1 MTFRNPDSED
11 AAIEQPTIALFAELG
26 WETANCYHE
35 FVAPY
40 GGPPSTLG
48 RETRAEVVL
57 VRRLRCAIEKLNPGI
72 SPNAIEIAIQD
83 LTKDRSVLSPARAN
97 QEVYKLL
104 KDGVKVSYKRGDDES
119 EEEGVET
126 VRLIDWNQPENN
138 DFFLASQFWISGDY
152 GKKRADLVGFVNG
165 IPLVFIELKASHKKL
180 ELAYDKN
187 LSDYKDTIPQVF
199 WYNAFVI
206 LSNGSKARIGSMT
219 AGFEHFAEWKK
230 IDEEKEPGIISLE
243 TMIRG
248 TCEKRKLLDLVEN
261 FILFDERKGDLNKLV
276 AKNHQFIG
284 VNNAIAA
291 VEKIGENRGKLGVF
305 WHTQGSGKSYSMV
318 FFSQKVL
325 RKIPGNWTFV
335 IVTDREDLDT
345 QIYGNFAKT
354 GAVLEDEKR
363 VRADSGESLKRMLN
377 QEDHRYVF
385 TLIQKFRTD
394 HGERYPVLSTR
405 SDIIVITDEAHR
417 SQYDI
422 FAANMRSALPNA
434 AFIGFT
440 GTPLMAGEELTKEV
454 FGDYVSVYNFKESV
468 DDVNT
473 VPLYY
478 ENRIPE
484 LQLTNDNLTEEIAEI
499 CEQADLDDEQERKL
513 EREFAREYH
522 LITREDRLERV
533 GEDIVAHFMGRG
545 VLAKAMVISIDKATA
560 VRTFD
565 KVQKY
570 WKIALA
576 KLRKELVAADPM
588 DKPELE
594 KRLKFF
600 EETDMAVVVSQSQ
613 GEIESFRKRRQAL
626 GVEAEYKAIKAQD
639 PNRCAMLDIEFHR
652 KRFANEEPDLETK
665 FKNPDNPLRIVFVC
679 AMWITGFDVP
689 SCSTIYLDKPM
700 KNHTLMQTIARA
712 NRVFRNKQNGLIVD
726 YVGVFRNLQK
736 ALAIYGAV
744 QDGAISGDTPIHDK
758 GELVRQLRDAISTAT
773 AFCMERKVDP
783 AKIRD
788 ARGFD
793 REKLKEDAVAALV
806 VNDETRRQYL
816 NLATAVGALFKS
828 LLPDAGAF
836 EFSPICNV
844 FKVVAEKIR
853 SELPFVDISAVMGE
867 VEALLNRSIAAD
879 GYEMPPV
886 SNDPTR
892 FIDLSQID
900 FEALK
905 AQFDKGRKAIEA
917 QKLRAKIA
925 LKLALMVKLNRTR
938 IDFLEEFQKM
948 IDEYNAGSS
957 NVETFFAKLM
967 AFTKKLNAEEKRGL
981 AEQLT
986 EEELVIF
993 DLLTKPDIVLTK
1005 QEAAEVKKVARSL
1018 LEKLKQEKLVLD
1030 WRKQQT
1036 TRAMV
1041 FTTIQD
1047 ILDDLPR
1054 VYTKE
1059 VYEKKCETVYQHFYE
1074 AYLGQGKGVY
1084 GVN

>member
-1 MTFRNPDSED
+1 VSYNNPDSED
-11 AAIEQPTIALFAELG
+11 AAIEKPTIALFAALG
-26 WETANCYHE
+26 WKTLNCYHE
-35 FVAPY
+35 NF
-40 GGPPSTLG
+40 GPLSLLG
-48 RETRAEVVL
+48 RETMADVVL
-57 VRRLRCAIEKLNPGI
+57 PHRLRAAIEKLNTGV
-72 SPNAIEIAIQD
+72 SSTAIDIAVQE
-83 LTKDRSVLSPARAN
+83 LTKDRRVMSPARTN
-97 QEVYKLL
+97 QAVYKLL
-104 KDGVKVSYKRGDDES
+104 KDGIKVAYKKGDDED
-119 EEEGVET
+119 EAVET
-126 VRLIDWNQPENN
+126 IKLIDWNEPGNN
-138 DFFLASQFWISGDY
+138 DFLLASQFWISGEY

-180 ELAYDKN
+180 ELAYEKN
-187 LSDYKDTIPQVF
+187 LSDYKDTIPQIF
-199 WYNAFVI
+199 WFNGFII
-206 LSNGSKARIGSMT
+206 LSNGTKAKVGSMT

-230 IDEEKEPGIISLE
+230 IDEEKEPGLISLE

-248 TCEKRKLLDLVEN
+248 TCDQRKLLDLVEN
-261 FILFDERKGDLNKLV
+261 FTLFDERKGDLNKLI
-276 AKNHQFIG
+276 AKNHQFLG

-291 VEKIGENRGKLGVF
+291 VQEIKDNKGKLGVF

-325 RKIPGNWTFV
+325 RRIPGNWTFV
-335 IVTDREDLDT
+335 VITDREDLDG
-345 QIYGNFAKT
+345 QIYRNFANT
-354 GAVLEDEKR
+354 GALLEDAKR

-385 TLIQKFRTD
+385 TLIQKFHTE

-422 FAANMRSALPNA
+422 FAANMRNALPNA

-454 FGDYVSVYNFKESV
+454 FGDYVSIYNFKESV

-484 LQLTNDNLTEEIAEI
+484 LQLTNENLTEEIAAI
-499 CEQADLDDEQERKL
+499 CEDADLDEDQEQNL

-522 LITREDRLERV
+522 LITREDRLERI

-545 VLAKAMVISIDKATA
+545 VLAKAMVISIDKAAA

-565 KVQKY
+565 KVQKH
-570 WKIALA
+570 WKLALA
-576 KLRKELVAADPM
+576 KLRQELATADPM
-588 DKPELE
+588 DRPELE
-594 KRLKFF
+594 GRFKFF

-613 GEIESFRKRRQAL
+613 NEIEEFKKK
-626 GVEAEYKAIKAQD
+626 G
-639 PNRCAMLDIEFHR
+639 LDIATHR
-652 KRFANEEPDLETK
+652 KRMAKEDLEIK
-665 FKNPDNPLRIVFVC
+665 FKNPEDPLRIVFVC

-712 NRVFRNKQNGLIVD
+712 NRVFQDKQNGLIVD

-736 ALAIYGAV
+736 ALAIYGAA
-744 QDGAISGDTPIHDK
+744 QGGGDTPIHDK
-758 GELVRQLRDAISTAT
+758 SELVRQLREAISTTT
-773 AFCMERKVDP
+773 AFCVERKTAP

-788 ARGFD
+788 ARGFE

-816 NLATAVGALFKS
+816 NLAAAVNALFKS
-828 LLPDAGAF
+828 LLPDASAF
-836 EFSPICNV
+836 EFGPICNV

-853 SELPFVDISAVMGE
+853 SELPIVDISAVMAD
-867 VEALLNRSIAAD
+867 VEALLNKSIAAG
-879 GYEMPPV
+879 GYVMPPV
-886 SNDPTR
+886 SNDPSR
-892 FIDLSQID
+892 YIDLSQVD

-905 AQFDKGRKAIEA
+905 TQFDKGRKPVEV
-917 QKLRAKIA
+917 QKLRAQIA
-925 LKLALMVKLNRTR
+925 LKLAQMVKLNRTR

-957 NVETFFAKLM
+957 NVEAFFAKLM

-986 EEELVIF
+986 EEELVMF
-993 DLLTKPDIVLTK
+993 DLLTKPNITLTP

-1036 TRAMV
+1036 TRAIV
-1041 FTTIQD
+1041 LVTIQD
-1047 ILDDLPR
+1047 ILNELPR
-1054 VYTKE
+1054 AYTKE
-1059 VYEKKCETVYQHFYE
+1059 LYDQKCDVVYQHFYE
-1074 AYLGQGKGVY
+1074 SYSGQGNSIY
-1084 GVN
+1084 AVN

>member
-1 MTFRNPDSED
+1 MSYANPDSED
-11 AAIEQPTIALFAELG
+11 AAIEKPTIALFAELG
-26 WETANCYHE
+26 WETLNCYHE
-35 FVAPY
+35 NF
-40 GGPPSTLG
+40 GPLSLLG
-48 RETRAEVVL
+48 RETMADVVL
-57 VRRLRCAIEKLNPGI
+57 PHRLHAAVEKLNPGV
-72 SPNAIEIAIQD
+72 SHNAIEIAVQE
-83 LTKDRSVLSPARAN
+83 LTKSRSTMSPARAN
-97 QEVYKLL
+97 QEVHRVLR
-104 KDGVKVSYKRGDDES
+104 DGVKVTYKRGDDE
-119 EEEGVET
+119 EEVVEIIK
-126 VRLIDWNQPENN
+126 LIDWNDPGNN
-138 DFFLASQFWISGDY
+138 DFLLASQFWISGDY

-180 ELAYDKN
+180 ELAYEKN

-199 WYNAFVI
+199 WYNGVVI

-219 AGFEHFAEWKK
+219 AGIEHFAEWKK
-230 IDEEKEPGIISLE
+230 IDEEKEPGLISLE

-261 FILFDERKGDLNKLV
+261 FTLFDERKGELNKLV
-276 AKNHQFIG
+276 AKNHQFLG

-291 VEKIGENRGKLGVF
+291 VREINDNKGKLGVF

-318 FFSQKVL
+318 FFSLKVL

-335 IVTDREDLDT
+335 IVTDREDLDG
-345 QIYGNFAKT
+345 QIYRNFANT

-385 TLIQKFRTD
+385 TLIQKFRTE

-454 FGDYVSVYNFKESV
+454 FGDYVSIYNFRESV

-484 LQLTNDNLTEEIAEI
+484 MQLVNDDLN
-499 CEQADLDDEQERKL
+499 EQMAAIIEDADLDDDQERKL

-533 GEDIVAHFMGRG
+533 GEDIVAHYVGRG
-545 VLAKAMVISIDKATA
+545 VLAKAMVISIDKATTI
-560 VRTFD
+560 RTFD
-565 KVQKY
+565 KVQKH
-570 WKIALA
+570 WQTALA
-576 KLRKELVAADPM
+576 KLRKELAAADPM

-594 KRLKFF
+594 RRLKFF

-613 GEIESFRKRRQAL
+613 NEIEEFKKK
-626 GVEAEYKAIKAQD
+626 G
-639 PNRCAMLDIEFHR
+639 LDIATHR
-652 KRFANEEPDLETK
+652 KRMVKEDLETK
-665 FKNPDNPLRIVFVC
+665 FKNSDDPLRIVFLC

-712 NRVFRNKQNGLIVD
+712 NRVWKDKQNGLIVD

-736 ALAIYGAV
+736 ALAIYGAP
-744 QDGAISGDTPIHDK
+744 QDGGGPGDTPIHDK
-758 GELVRQLRDAISTAT
+758 SELVRQLREAIVTT
-773 AFCMERKVDP
+773 TNFCLERRINP
-783 AKIRD
+783 AAIRD
-788 ARGFD
+788 ARGYE

-806 VNDETRRQYL
+806 VNDETRAQYL

-828 LLPDAGAF
+828 LLPDASAF

-853 SELPFVDISAVMGE
+853 SELPVVDISAVMGE

-879 GYEMPPV
+879 GYVMPPV
-886 SNDPTR
+886 SNDPAR
-892 FIDLSQID
+892 YIDLSQID

-905 AQFDKGRKAIEA
+905 AQFDKGRKAIEV
-917 QKLRAKIA
+917 QKLRARIA
-925 LKLALMVKLNRTR
+925 GKLAQMVKLNRTR

-957 NVETFFAKLM
+957 NVEAFFAKLM
-967 AFTKKLNAEEKRGL
+967 AFTRKLNAEEKRGI
-981 AEQLT
+981 AENLT

-993 DLLTKPDIVLTK
+993 DLLTKPEIELTK

-1041 FTTIQD
+1041 FTTIKD
-1047 ILDDLPR
+1047 ILDQLPR
-1054 VYTKE
+1054 AYTKE
-1059 VYEKKCETVYQHFYE
+1059 IYEAKCDVVYQHFYE
-1074 AYLGQGKGVY
+1074 AYMGQGQSVY
-1084 GVN
+1084 AVN

>member
-1 MTFRNPDSED
+1 MSYVNPDSED
-11 AAIEQPTIALFAELG
+11 AAIEQPTIALFADLG
-26 WETANCYHE
+26 WETLNCYHE
-35 FVAPY
+35 NF
-40 GGPPSTLG
+40 GPLSLLG
-48 RETRAEVVL
+48 RETMADVVL
-57 VRRLRCAIEKLNPGI
+57 PHRLHAAIEKLNPGV
-72 SPNAIEIAIQD
+72 SPNAIDIAVQE
-83 LTKDRSVLSPARAN
+83 LTKDRRVMSPARGN
-97 QEVYKLL
+97 QAVYKLL
-104 KDGVKVSYKRGDDES
+104 KDGIKVSYKKGDDE
-119 EEEGVET
+119 EEAVEIIK
-126 VRLIDWNQPENN
+126 LIDWTEPGNN
-138 DFFLASQFWISGDY
+138 DFLLASQFWISGDY

-180 ELAYDKN
+180 ELAYEKN

-199 WYNAFVI
+199 SYNAVII
-206 LSNGSKARIGSMT
+206 LSNGSKAKIGSMT

-230 IDEEKEPGIISLE
+230 IDEEKEPGLISLE

-248 TCEKRKLLDLVEN
+248 TCDQRKLLDLVEN
-261 FILFDERKGDLNKLV
+261 FTIYDERKGELNKLI
-276 AKNHQFIG
+276 AKNHQFLG

-291 VEKIGENRGKLGVF
+291 VQEIKDNKGKLGVF

-325 RKIPGNWTFV
+325 RRIPGNWTFV
-335 IVTDREDLDT
+335 VITDREDLDG
-345 QIYGNFAKT
+345 QIYRNFANT
-354 GAVLEDEKR
+354 GALLEDEKR
-363 VRADSGESLKRMLN
+363 VRADNGESLKRMLN

-385 TLIQKFRTD
+385 TLIQKFHTE

-422 FAANMRSALPNA
+422 FAANMRNALPKA

-454 FGDYVSVYNFKESV
+454 FGDYVSIYNFKESV

-484 LQLTNDNLTEEIAEI
+484 LQLTNENLTEEIAAI
-499 CEQADLDDEQERKL
+499 CDQADLDEDQERKL

-522 LITREDRLERV
+522 LITREDRLERI

-565 KVQKY
+565 NVQKH
-570 WKIALA
+570 WKTAIA
-576 KLRKELVAADPM
+576 KLRKELTTADPM

-594 KRLKFF
+594 KRLTLF
-600 EETDMAVVVSQSQ
+600 EETDMAVVVSPEQN
-613 GEIESFRKRRQAL
+613 EIEEFKKK
-626 GVEAEYKAIKAQD
+626 G
-639 PNRCAMLDIEFHR
+639 LDIATHR
-652 KRFANEEPDLETK
+652 KRMVKEDLETK
-665 FKNPDNPLRIVFVC
+665 FKNPDDPLRIVFVC

-712 NRVFRNKQNGLIVD
+712 NRVFRDKQNGLIVD
-726 YVGVFRNLQK
+726 YVGVFRSLQK
-736 ALAIYGAV
+736 ALAIYGAA
-744 QDGAISGDTPIHDK
+744 QGDGDTPIHDK
-758 GELVRQLRDAISTAT
+758 SELVRQLREAISTTT
-773 AFCMERKVDP
+773 AFCVERKIAP

-788 ARGFD
+788 ARGFE
-793 REKLKEDAVAALV
+793 RERLKEDAVAALV

-816 NLATAVGALFKS
+816 NLAAAVNALFKS
-828 LLPDAGAF
+828 LLPDASAF
-836 EFSPICNV
+836 EFGPVCNV

-853 SELPFVDISAVMGE
+853 SELPIVDISAVMAD
-867 VEALLNRSIAAD
+867 VEALLNKSIAAG
-879 GYEMPPV
+879 GYVMPPV
-886 SNDPTR
+886 SNDPSR
-892 FIDLSQID
+892 YIDLSQVD

-905 AQFDKGRKAIEA
+905 TQFDKGRKPVEV
-917 QKLRAKIA
+917 QKLRAQIA
-925 LKLALMVKLNRTR
+925 MKLAQMVKLNRTR

-957 NVETFFAKLM
+957 NVEAFFAKLM

-986 EEELVIF
+986 EEELVMF
-993 DLLTKPDIVLTK
+993 DLLTKPNITLTP

-1030 WRKQQT
+1030 WRKQQA

-1041 FTTIQD
+1041 LVTIQD
-1047 ILDDLPR
+1047 ILNELPR
-1054 VYTKE
+1054 AYTKE
-1059 VYEKKCETVYQHFYE
+1059 LYDQKCDVVYQHFYE
-1074 AYLGQGKGVY
+1074 SYMGQGKGVY
-1084 GVN
+1084 SVN